1 MADESEQQV
10 RKKPPSLADQI
21 KEGARAA
28 GSAPTKFEDLDG
40 ASKAAVVLLSVGP
53 EIAADVLRQVT
64 PIEVQRISSKMAIV
78 RSLNRD
84 MLLQVLRDFKE
95 ATINNAQVSFDT
107 DSFMQ
112 NMLQKALG
120 TEGASDLLGKL
131 EAAIDMSGL
140 DALKRL
146 DPDVA
151 YEILKNEHPQVLA
164 TILTFYEPP
173 QASALLRL
181 FPGEI
186 RNEVVLRVALLE
198 KVQPAA
204 LRELNETMMN
214 MGAVDSKRSSVG
226 GVIPTAEILNLLSG
240 GMDQEALAE
249 VRKYD
254 AVLAEAILEKMFTF
268 EDLIELEDKS
278 IQTLML
284 ETTQDVLVVALKG
297 SSPKLRE
304 KIFKNMAKRAAD
316 TVREDLAARGPT
328 KVADVEDAQK
338 QILTTGRM
346 LHQEGR
352 IVMERKKEGGDA
364 GFL

>member
-1 MADESEQQV
+1 MSDEADQEV
-10 RKKPPSLADQI
+10 KKRPQSLAEQI
-21 KEGARAA
+21 KEGAKSA
-28 GSAPTKFEDLDG
+28 GAAPTKFEDLDG

-53 EIAADVLRQVT
+53 EVAADVLRQVT

-95 ATINNAQVSFDT
+95 ATISNAQVAFDT

-173 QASALLRL
+173 QASALLKL
-181 FPGEI
+181 FPAEI

-204 LRELNETMMN
+204 LKELNETMMN
-214 MGAVDSKRSSVG
+214 MGAQDTKRSSVG
-226 GVIPTAEILNLLSG
+226 GVVPTAEILNLLSG
-240 GMDQEALAE
+240 GMDMEAIE
-249 VRKYD
+249 EIRKYD
-254 AVLAEAILEKMFTF
+254 NVLAEAIIEKMFTF

-284 ETTQDVLVVALKG
+284 EVTQDVLVVALKG
-297 SSPKLRE
+297 ASPKLRE

-316 TVREDLAARGPT
+316 TVREDLEARGPT
-328 KVADVEDAQK
+328 KVSEVEDAQK

>member
-1 MADESEQQV
+1 MAEETQQEAP
-10 RKKPPSLADQI
+10 KKQLSLAEQI
-21 KEGARAA
+21 KEGAKAA
-28 GSAPTKFEDLDG
+28 GAAPTRFEDLDG

-53 EIAADVLRQVT
+53 EVAADVLRQVT
-64 PIEVQRISSKMAIV
+64 PMEVQRISSKMAIV

-84 MLLQVLRDFKE
+84 ILLSVLRDFKE
-95 ATINNAQVSFDT
+95 ATVSNAQVAFDT

-120 TEGASDLLGKL
+120 SEGASDLLGKL

-151 YEILKNEHPQVLA
+151 FEILKNEHPQVLA

-173 QASALLRL
+173 QASALLKL
-181 FPGEI
+181 FPAEV
-186 RNEVVLRVALLE
+186 RNEVVLRVALVE

-204 LRELNETMMN
+204 LKELNETMMN
-214 MGAVDSKRSSVG
+214 IGAQDTKRSNVG

-240 GMDQEALAE
+240 GMDMDAIGKIREYDGELA
-249 VRKYD
+249 D
-254 AVLAEAILEKMFTF
+254 AIVEKMFTF
-268 EDLIELEDKS
+268 EDLIEIEDKG

-284 ETTQDVLVVALKG
+284 EVTQDILVVALKG
-297 SSPKLRE
+297 ASPKLRE

-316 TVREDLAARGPT
+316 TVREDLAARGPI

-352 IVMERKKEGGDA
+352 IIMERKKEGGDA

>member
-95 ATINNAQVSFDT
+95 ATINNAQVAFDT

-164 TILTFYEPP
+164 TILTFYDPP
-173 QASALLRL
+173 QASALLKL
-181 FPGEI
+181 FPAEI

-204 LRELNETMMN
+204 LKELNETMMN
-214 MGAVDSKRSSVG
+214 MGAQDTKRSSVG
-226 GVIPTAEILNLLSG
+226 GVVPTAEILNLLSG
-240 GMDQEALAE
+240 GMDMEAIE
-249 VRKYD
+249 EIRKYD
-254 AVLAEAILEKMFTF
+254 NALAEAIIEKMFTF

-297 SSPKLRE
+297 ASPKLRE

>member
-1 MADESEQQV
+1 MAEETEQEAP
-10 RKKPPSLADQI
+10 KKQLSLAEQI
-21 KEGARAA
+21 KEGAKAA
-28 GSAPTKFEDLDG
+28 GAAPTRFEDLDG

-53 EIAADVLRQVT
+53 EVAADVLRQVT

-84 MLLQVLRDFKE
+84 ILLSVLRDFKE
-95 ATINNAQVSFDT
+95 ATVSNAQVAFDT

-173 QASALLRL
+173 QASALLKL

-204 LRELNETMMN
+204 LKELNETMMN
-214 MGAVDSKRSSVG
+214 MGAQDTKRSNVG

-240 GMDQEALAE
+240 GMDMEAIAE
-249 VRKYD
+249 IRKYD
-254 AVLAEAILEKMFTF
+254 GALADAIVEKMFTF
-268 EDLIELEDKS
+268 EDLIELEDKA

-284 ETTQDVLVVALKG
+284 EVTQDVLVVALKG
-297 SSPKLRE
+297 ASPKLRE

-316 TVREDLAARGPT
+316 TVR
-328 KVADVEDAQK
+328 
-338 QILTTGRM
+338 
-346 LHQEGR
+346 
-352 IVMERKKEGGDA
+352 
-364 GFL
+364 

>member
-1 MADESEQQV
+1 
-10 RKKPPSLADQI
+10 
-21 KEGARAA
+21 
-28 GSAPTKFEDLDG
+28 
-40 ASKAAVVLLSVGP
+40 
-53 EIAADVLRQVT
+53 
-64 PIEVQRISSKMAIV
+64 
-78 RSLNRD
+78 

-95 ATINNAQVSFDT
+95 ATISNAQVAFDT

-120 TEGASDLLGKL
+120 SEGASDLLGKL

-146 DPDVA
+146 DADVA
-151 YEILKNEHPQVLA
+151 FEILKNEHPQVLA

-173 QASALLRL
+173 QASSLLKL
-181 FPGEI
+181 FPAET

-204 LRELNETMMN
+204 LKELNETMMN
-214 MGAVDSKRSSVG
+214 VGAQDTKRSNVG

-240 GMDQEALAE
+240 GMDM
-249 VRKYD
+249 
-254 AVLAEAILEKMFTF
+254 EAIGKIREYDGELADAIVEKMFTF

-284 ETTQDVLVVALKG
+284 EVTQDILVVALKG
-297 SSPKLRE
+297 ASPKLRE

-316 TVREDLAARGPT
+316 TVREDLAARGPI

-346 LHQEGR
+346 LHTEGR
-352 IVMERKKEGGDA
+352 IIMERKKEGGDA

>member
-1 MADESEQQV
+1 
-10 RKKPPSLADQI
+10 
-21 KEGARAA
+21 
-28 GSAPTKFEDLDG
+28 
-40 ASKAAVVLLSVGP
+40 
-53 EIAADVLRQVT
+53 
-64 PIEVQRISSKMAIV
+64 
-78 RSLNRD
+78 
-84 MLLQVLRDFKE
+84 
-95 ATINNAQVSFDT
+95 
-107 DSFMQ
+107 
-112 NMLQKALG
+112 
-120 TEGASDLLGKL
+120 
-131 EAAIDMSGL
+131 MSGL

-164 TILTFYEPP
+164 TIITFYEPP
-173 QASALLRL
+173 QASALLKL
-181 FPGEI
+181 FPAEI

-204 LRELNETMMN
+204 LKELNETMMN
-214 MGAVDSKRSSVG
+214 VGAQDSKRSSVG

-240 GMDQEALAE
+240 GMDQEALGVIRE
-249 VRKYD
+249 YD
-254 AVLAEAILEKMFTF
+254 VPLADAILEKMFTF

-297 SSPKLRE
+297 ASPKLRE

-338 QILTTGRM
+338 QILNVGRM
-346 LHQEGR
+346 LHGEGR
-352 IVMERKKEGGDA
+352 IIMERKKEGGDA

>member
-1 MADESEQQV
+1 VSEETEQQV
-10 RKKPPSLADQI
+10 ERPKSLAEQI
-21 KEGARAA
+21 KEGAKSA
-28 GSAPTKFEDLDG
+28 GKAPMSYDDLDG
-40 ASKAAVVLLSVGP
+40 ASKAAVVLLSVGA
-53 EIAADVLRQVT
+53 ELAADVLRQVT

-78 RSLNRD
+78 RALNRD

-95 ATINNAQVSFDT
+95 ATISNAQVAFDT

-120 TEGASDLLGKL
+120 SEGASDLLGKL

-164 TILTFYEPP
+164 TIITFYEPP
-173 QASALLRL
+173 QASALLKL
-181 FPGEI
+181 FPAEI

-204 LRELNETMMN
+204 LKELNETMMN
-214 MGAVDSKRSSVG
+214 VGAQDSKRSSVG

-240 GMDQEALAE
+240 GMDQEALGVIRE
-249 VRKYD
+249 YD
-254 AVLAEAILEKMFTF
+254 VPLADAILEKMFTF

-297 SSPKLRE
+297 ASPKLRE

-338 QILTTGRM
+338 QILNVGRM
-346 LHQEGR
+346 LHGEGR
-352 IVMERKKEGGDA
+352 IIMERKKEGGDA

>member
-1 MADESEQQV
+1 MAEEEV
-10 RKKPPSLADQI
+10 KVERAKSLAEQI
-21 KEGARAA
+21 KEGAKSA
-28 GSAPTKFEDLDG
+28 GKAPMSFEDLDG
-40 ASKAAVVLLSVGP
+40 ASKAAVVLLSVGA
-53 EIAADVLRQVT
+53 EVAADVLRQVT

-78 RSLNRD
+78 RALNRD

-95 ATINNAQVSFDT
+95 ATISNAQVAFDT

-120 TEGASDLLGKL
+120 SEGASDLLGKL

-151 YEILKNEHPQVLA
+151 FEILKNEHPQVLA

-173 QASALLRL
+173 QASALLKL
-181 FPGEI
+181 FPAEV

-204 LRELNETMMN
+204 LKELNETMMN
-214 MGAVDSKRSSVG
+214 IGAQDTKRSNVG

-240 GMDQEALAE
+240 GMDMDAIGKIREYDGELA
-249 VRKYD
+249 D
-254 AVLAEAILEKMFTF
+254 AIVEKMFTF
-268 EDLIELEDKS
+268 EDLIEIEDKG

-284 ETTQDVLVVALKG
+284 EVTQDILVVALKG
-297 SSPKLRE
+297 ASPKLRE

-316 TVREDLAARGPT
+316 TVREDLAARGPI

-352 IVMERKKEGGDA
+352 IIMERKKEGGDA

>member
-1 MADESEQQV
+1 M
-10 RKKPPSLADQI
+10 
-21 KEGARAA
+21 
-28 GSAPTKFEDLDG
+28 
-40 ASKAAVVLLSVGP
+40 
-53 EIAADVLRQVT
+53 
-64 PIEVQRISSKMAIV
+64 
-78 RSLNRD
+78 
-84 MLLQVLRDFKE
+84 
-95 ATINNAQVSFDT
+95 
-107 DSFMQ
+107 
-112 NMLQKALG
+112 
-120 TEGASDLLGKL
+120 GKL

-164 TILTFYEPP
+164 TIITFYEPP
-173 QASALLRL
+173 QASALLKL
-181 FPGEI
+181 FPAEI

-204 LRELNETMMN
+204 LKELNETMMN
-214 MGAVDSKRSSVG
+214 IGAQDSKRSSVG

-240 GMDQEALAE
+240 GMDQEALG
-249 VRKYD
+249 VIRQYD
-254 AVLAEAILEKMFTF
+254 VPLADAILEKMFTF
-268 EDLIELEDKS
+268 EDLIELEDKA

-297 SSPKLRE
+297 ASPKLRE

-328 KVADVEDAQK
+328 KVADVEDSQK
-338 QILTTGRM
+338 QILNIGRM
-346 LHQEGR
+346 LHSEGR
-352 IVMERKKEGGDA
+352 IIMERKKEGGDA